1 MQDLVQQVERQ
12 LVSAGTI
19 ADLLASDFLD
29 ADVSD
34 PIISQKVCCYGT
46 QDVEKWI
53 QR

>member
-1 MQDLVQQVERQ
+1 M
-12 LVSAGTI
+12 VSAGTI

-29 ADVSD
+29 ADAPD

-46 QDVEKWI
+46 QDVQI